1 MNINIT
7 PSPPQA
13 QLSDDANEARAVVI
27 YAGFWRRVG
36 AHCLDL
42 MILLPLVGLIM
53 WFEGTFRLFRLYYF
67 APGLLFSLYY
77 HVWLVRRYGGTPGKL
92 LMKIRIARLD
102 GSAVGYREAILR
114 HSVVLVLSHLMAIA
128 LIIATLRISD
138 AEYLPL
144 SFLEQSAVLFALAP
158 EWFTPVHR
166 LLGLWGWSEF
176 IVMLFNRRRRALH
189 DFMAG
194 TIVVRA

>member
-1 MNINIT
+1 MNTNIT
-7 PSPPQA
+7 ASPPQA
-13 QLSDDANEARAVVI
+13 LLSDDANEARAVI

-42 MILLPLVGLIM
+42 MILLMLGGLIA
-53 WFEGTFRLFRLYYF
+53 WFEGVFRLFRLYYF
-67 APGLLFSLYY
+67 VPGLLFSLYY

-92 LMKIRIARLD
+92 IMKIRVARLD

-114 HSVVLVLSHLMAIA
+114 HSVVLVLSQLMAIA

-138 AEYLPL
+138 ADYLPL
-144 SFLEQSAVLFALAP
+144 SFLERSAVLFALAP
-158 EWFTPVHR
+158 DWFTPVHR

-176 IVMLFNRRRRALH
+176 IVMLLNKRRRALH